1 MFPAAMITGLSSMG
15 LFGGAS
21 SASSFLGNLG
31 LVGASAGLNYLSGSA
46 SAADSYHY
54 AKKLM
59 QKQYEYNKKY
69 ATEGPSWNVEGYRN
83 AGLNPLLVANAGGS
97 DFSSS
102 LPSTPDVNYG
112 VPDLSSAVGY
122 ARLQQQKKYQAKQ
135 MESVDSS
142 IGVNRAQEDLFRA
155 QQIKALADAESVN
168 ITNAIENQR
177 LDYIKRHPET
187 YFMPSDSTGKALHL
201 ADGLFRGSSNPPP
214 VVQPTSAHEVR
225 RGVVYSKSTGAP
237 VGIKPNKLPK
247 GATRRERPEE
257 FQQNYRRLLGMPY

>member
-1 MFPAAMITGLSSMG
+1 MANNSPGDFWSS
-15 LFGGAS
+15 
-21 SASSFLGNLG
+21 LG
-31 LVGASAGLNYLSGSA
+31 LLGANAGLNFLTGSA

-59 QKQYEYNKKY
+59 HKQYEYNKKY

-83 AGLNPLLVANAGGS
+83 AGLNPLLVANAGAV

-112 VPDLSSAVGY
+112 VPDLSSAVSY

-142 IGVNRAQEDLFRA
+142 IGVNRAQEELYKA

-177 LDYIKRHPET
+177 LDYIKKHPDT
-187 YFMPSDSTGKALHL
+187 YFMPQDNTGKALQIV
-201 ADGLFRGSSNPPP
+201 DDIFRGSNNSAP

-225 RGVVYSKSTGAP
+225 NGVVFSKSSGAP
-237 VGIKPNKLPK
+237 VGVVPEKRSSGKLPK
-247 GATRRERPEE
+247 GSTRRERPEE
-257 FQQNYRRLLGMPY
+257 FQENYRRLLGMPY